1 MFENFSID
9 VDFTLDQAGVLKFF
23 SHMVL
28 CVLSRQSDKYTLL
41 FLLFSIKDLSS

>member
-9 VDFTLDQAGVLKFF
+9 VDFMLDQTGVLKFF
-23 SHMVL
+23 SHVVL

-41 FLLFSIKDLSS
+41 FLLFSIKDL